1 MADNTFNFD
10 LDAPAVPTLTLD
22 PTPAEEEKAAPAQ
35 QEAAAPEQP
44 QVNLTPEEQAMVDQ
58 FAEKID
64 ITNSQ
69 QVLQYGS
76 ACQKKIG
83 DFSEAALSKVATKDL
98 GEVGD
103 MITSLIGELKSFD
116 AGEEEKKGILGFF
129 KKKGD
134 QLDAMKMK
142 YNKAET
148 NVEKIQSMLEGHQV
162 QLLKDIAMLDKMY
175 DLNMA
180 YFKELSMYIL
190 AGKKKLADVRANEL
204 QQAMDKAKVSGLPE
218 DAQAARD
225 LADQCERFE
234 KKLYD
239 LELTRNI
246 SLQMGPQIRLLQNNN
261 TMMAEKIQSTIVNTI
276 PLWKNQMV
284 LALGLAH
291 SQQAMDKAKVS
302 GLPEDAQAA
311 RDLAD
316 QCERFEKKLYDLE
329 LTRNISLQMGPQ
341 IRLLQNNNTMMAEK
355 IQSTIVN
362 TIPLWKNQMV
372 LALGLA
378 HSQQAMQAERAVT
391 DMTNDLLKKNAEALK
406 MGTIETA
413 KESQRG
419 VVDIETLQQTN
430 KSLIE
435 TLDELN
441 KIQSEGRA
449 KRAAAEQELN
459 RIEDE
464 LKAKMMEIRS

>member
-1 MADNTFNFD
+1 MSDLDFD
-10 LDAPAVPTLTLD
+10 LNAPAAPSLTLDAAPAAPTLTLD
-22 PTPAEEEKAAPAQ
+22 PEADAKVVEEAKKATPVTVEDTP
-35 QEAAAPEQP
+35 
-44 QVNLTPEEQAMVDQ
+44 LSPEEQKMVQD

-64 ITNSQ
+64 LTNSQ
-69 QVLQYGS
+69 MILQYGAAS
-76 ACQKKIG
+76 QKKLS
-83 DFSEAALSKVATKDL
+83 DFSDSALSRVRTKDM
-98 GEVGD
+98 GETGEL
-103 MITSLIGELKSFD
+103 ITQLIGELKGFD
-116 AGEEEKKGILGFF
+116 ATAENQKGFLGFF
-129 KKKGD
+129 KKKSNE
-134 QLDAMKMK
+134 LEALKVK
-142 YNKAET
+142 YDKADV
-148 NVEKIQSMLEGHQV
+148 NVERIKAQLEDHQV
-162 QLLKDIAMLDKMY
+162 TLMKDIAMLDKMY
-175 DLNMA
+175 QLNLV

-190 AGKKKLADVRANEL
+190 AGKKKLAEVRANEL
-204 QQAMDKAKVSGLPE
+204 
-218 DAQAARD
+218 
-225 LADQCERFE
+225 
-234 KKLYD
+234 
-239 LELTRNI
+239 
-246 SLQMGPQIRLLQNNN
+246 
-261 TMMAEKIQSTIVNTI
+261 
-276 PLWKNQMV
+276 
-284 LALGLAH
+284 
-291 SQQAMDKAKVS
+291 QQAMDKAKVS

-391 DMTNDLLKKNAEALK
+391 NMTNDLLKKNAEALK

-441 KIQSEGRA
+441 KIQTEGRA
-449 KRAAAEQELN
+449 KRAAAEQELT

-464 LKAKMMEIRS
+464 LKTKMMEIRS

>member
-1 MADNTFNFD
+1 MADLSNELDLNVPAAPSLT
-10 LDAPAVPTLTLD
+10 LDAAPAAPTLTLD
-22 PTPAEEEKAAPAQ
+22 PAADEKVIAESKKATPV
-35 QEAAAPEQP
+35 
-44 QVNLTPEEQAMVDQ
+44 QVEDTPLSPEEQKMVND

-69 QVLQYGS
+69 MVLQYGAAS
-76 ACQKKIG
+76 QKKLS
-83 DFSEAALSKVATKDL
+83 DFSETALSRVKTKDM
-98 GEVGD
+98 GE
-103 MITSLIGELKSFD
+103 TGELITNLISELQGFD
-116 AGEEEKKGILGFF
+116 ATTEQPKGIFGFF
-129 KKKGD
+129 KKTSNSIE
-134 QLDAMKMK
+134 QLKTRYDSADK
-142 YNKAET
+142 
-148 NVEKIQSMLEGHQV
+148 NVERIKAQLEDHQV
-162 QLLKDIAMLDKMY
+162 TLMKDITMLDKMY
-175 DLNMA
+175 ELNLV
-180 YFKELSMYIL
+180 YFKELTMYIL
-190 AGKKKLADVRANEL
+190 AGKKKLAEVRANDL
-204 QQAMDKAKVSGLPE
+204 KAAQEKAQRTQLPE

-225 LADQCERFE
+225 LADLCDRFE

-239 LELTRNI
+239 LELTRNVSI
-246 SLQMGPQIRLLQNNN
+246 QMGPQIRLIQSND
-261 TMMAEKIQSTIVNTI
+261 TMMAEKIQT
-276 PLWKNQMV
+276 
-284 LALGLAH
+284 
-291 SQQAMDKAKVS
+291 
-302 GLPEDAQAA
+302 
-311 RDLAD
+311 
-316 QCERFEKKLYDLE
+316 
-329 LTRNISLQMGPQ
+329 
-341 IRLLQNNNTMMAEK
+341 
-355 IQSTIVN
+355 TIVN

>member
-83 DFSEAALSKVATKDL
+83 DFSEAALSKVSTKDL

-284 LALGLAH
+284 LALG
-291 SQQAMDKAKVS
+291 M
-302 GLPEDAQAA
+302 
-311 RDLAD
+311 
-316 QCERFEKKLYDLE
+316 
-329 LTRNISLQMGPQ
+329 
-341 IRLLQNNNTMMAEK
+341 
-355 IQSTIVN
+355 
-362 TIPLWKNQMV
+362 
-372 LALGLA
+372 A

-391 DMTNDLLKKNAEALK
+391 DATNELLRKNAATLK
-406 MGTIETA
+406 QGTIDIA
-413 KESQRG
+413 KESERG

-430 KSLIE
+430 RDLIS

-441 KIQSEGRA
+441 KIRADGKA
-449 KRAAAEQELN
+449 KRAAAEQELG
-459 RIEDE
+459 RIEGE
-464 LKAKMMEIRS
+464 LKQKLLEINK